1 MAKRVFDLFF
11 ATLGL
16 AVLSPLLLAVALA
29 VRLSSPGPILFRSR
43 RVGRVAREF
52 FLLKFRTMTKE
63 APQNGPPITIGKDY
77 RITPLGA
84 ILRRAKLDEL
94 PQLLNVIKGEMSL
107 VGPRPEVPGY
117 VKFYTPEQRRVLD
130 LVPGMTD
137 PASIKYAL
145 ENDLLGK
152 SKDPHAD
159 YVNDIM
165 PDKIRINL
173 GYAARANLWTDFL
186 VILKTLVRIA
196 RRPARTNE
204 GGDGTRGRGN
214 AQPTGETT
222 GAMDTVSSDV
232 VVSTARPSSHPLG
245 LTSDGRLVTYRA
257 PRMTSEEEE
266 AANTARP
273 YCPTGAV
280 EARSESRAQNSR
292 VTKRMREVV
301 ADDGLR
307 YTDDV

>member
-1 MAKRVFDLFF
+1 MKRAFDLFF
-11 ATLGL
+11 ATVGFV
-16 AVLSPLLLAVALA
+16 VLSPWFLVVGVAVW
-29 VRLSSPGPILFRSR
+29 LSSPGPVLFRSR
-43 RVGRVAREF
+43 RVGRFGREF
-52 FLLKFRTMTKE
+52 FLLKFRTMTRDAHLK
-63 APQNGPPITIGKDY
+63 GPPITIGDDH

-84 ILRRAKLDEL
+84 VLRRAKLDEL

-107 VGPRPEVPGY
+107 VGPRPEVPEY
-117 VKFYTPEQRRVLD
+117 VKFYTPAQRRVLD

-152 SKDPHAD
+152 SKDPHLD
-159 YVNDIM
+159 YVNEIM
-165 PDKIRINL
+165 PDKIRMNL

-196 RRPARTNE
+196 QRPAWTDE
-204 GGDGTRGRGN
+204 GGEGTRGRRN
-214 AQPTGETT
+214 ARPTEETT
-222 GAMDTVSSDV
+222 GDMDTVSSV
-232 VVSTARPSSHPLG
+232 GVMSTARPASHSRG

-257 PRMTSEEEE
+257 LRTTGEEDE
-266 AANTARP
+266 AVKAARP

-280 EARSESRAQNSR
+280 EARSESRAQNSS
-292 VTKRMREVV
+292 VTKRIREVV

-307 YTDDV
+307 STDDE